1 MNKDK
6 IRALFDELLEEYV
19 STREVEIK
27 EFSSKVTEDL
37 ATIPNEVAEYKRR
50 LEEILTEQQADDLD
64 EYELSTRTKTAL
76 RTRGITTIQ
85 QVSEKTERE
94 LLSLKDFGK
103 KALVEVRAALK
114 ARGLSTADEMPFS
127 S

>member
-1 MNKDK
+1 MNPDK
-6 IRALFDELLEEYV
+6 IRALFDELLEEYA

-27 EFSSKVTEDL
+27 EFSGKVTEDL
-37 ATIPNEVAEYKRR
+37 ATIPTEVAEYKRR
-50 LEEILTEQQADDLD
+50 LEEILTEQQSDDLD
-64 EYELSTRTKTAL
+64 EYELSTRTKNAL
-76 RTRGITTIQ
+76 RTRGIMTIQ

-114 ARGLSTADEMPFS
+114 KRELSTADDVPL
-127 S
+127 